1 VRAPA
6 VPLIARTPE
15 LGAVPCGTVM
25 VTIRG
30 VSAVSSPDEKLALAP
45 AGSPLSSVETWP
57 LNPLKSTGPVER
69 EVCPGARSKAVGLEG
84 IAKSGT
90 TVSEVFTVNCAVWVT
105 VGEVAVTVTIVEPA
119 MKPLC
124 ASSVP

>member
-1 VRAPA
+1 
-6 VPLIARTPE
+6 
-15 LGAVPCGTVM
+15 M
-25 VTIRG
+25 VTIKG

-45 AGSPLSSVETWP
+45 AGSPLNSVEIWP
-57 LNPLKSTGPVER
+57 LNPLKLSRAIEM
-69 EVCPGARSKAVGLEG
+69 EVCPGARSKAVGLAK

-105 VGEVAVTVTIVEPA
+105 LGEVAVTVTIVEPA
-119 MKPLC
+119 MALLC